1 MLVRHRKPSNLGAVP
16 TTLPRPS
23 PLRIYV
29 TIDQRMLRMASRNNF
44 FFSKRNATG
53 RSIIPSSSSSSSV
66 VVVVSKL
73 SSSSMVVALLSNS
86 ISIAL
91 RIAAF
96 AARSFSGDTGD
107 AKFPIASAASSH
119 SPSVDIRARTA
130 CTTAGS
136 IPPARVRTTP
146 RMSFAASVA
155 ESPVVVVVVLLLGE
169 EEEEEEEE
177 GESSSSAASSSAPP
191 PRGGR
196 RDRASPTVPDRPCG
210 RTPSRARRYPTP
222 VWAVVCT
229 RRARCRVPRNRNTA
243 GADRCSLVRTG

>member
-1 MLVRHRKPSNLGAVP
+1 
-16 TTLPRPS
+16 
-23 PLRIYV
+23 
-29 TIDQRMLRMASRNNF
+29 MASRNNF

-53 RSIIPSSSSSSSV
+53 RSIIPSSSSSSV
-66 VVVVSKL
+66 VVVVAVSKR

-107 AKFPIASAASSH
+107 AKFPIASAASPH

-146 RMSFAASVA
+146 RMPFAASAVA
-155 ESPVVVVVVLLLGE
+155 
-169 EEEEEEEE
+169 
-177 GESSSSAASSSAPP
+177 
-191 PRGGR
+191 
-196 RDRASPTVPDRPCG
+196 
-210 RTPSRARRYPTP
+210 
-222 VWAVVCT
+222 
-229 RRARCRVPRNRNTA
+229 
-243 GADRCSLVRTG
+243 